1 MMMRLKS
8 RTDKMASTTR
18 FFVSICVNNQYKND
32 IKPVLDRQ
40 ADRHERYAAMFA
52 EQLGCNV
59 EVIALYL
66 YMCIM
71 TVTGYVI

>member
-1 MMMRLKS
+1 MMRLKS

-32 IKPVLDRQ
+32 IKSVLDRQ

-52 EQLGCNV
+52 E
-59 EVIALYL
+59 
-66 YMCIM
+66 
-71 TVTGYVI
+71 